1 MTIDNCLFY
10 HSSCSNKNVS
20 CGWAKKEL
28 LPVQEKKEKSLNLYK
43 TTSLGKGPF
52 HDEQET
58 SLEESHI
65 SQSTI
70 SGRK

>member
-1 MTIDNCLFY
+1 MWLGQKKITPCTREKGIKFY
-10 HSSCSNKNVS
+10 
-20 CGWAKKEL
+20 
-28 LPVQEKKEKSLNLYK
+28 LYK
-43 TTSLGKGPF
+43 TISMGKGPF

>member
-1 MTIDNCLFY
+1 MS
-10 HSSCSNKNVS
+10 HVV
-20 CGWAKKEL
+20 GPKKKL

-70 SGRK
+70 SGRE